1 MIVACH
7 QPNFLPWIGFFYK
20 ALLADLV
27 VLLDDVQFA
36 RGFTWVNRNRLK
48 CDQGEL
54 WLTVPVK
61 KKGRGLQKI
70 SEVEVLDE
78 GNWPRRLFQGISQN
92 YAHAPYFTE
101 HRAFLKDLMQMRW
114 KKLVDLNLAAI
125 YYLAGTLG
133 IGNKVVL
140 QSSLR
145 IQSQGSELLVKICKE
160 MGADS
165 FLALQVSKKY
175 LDEKV
180 FAQHEI
186 GINFFK
192 FIPPVYP
199 QLWGEFIYNLS
210 ALDLLLNCG
219 GKSLEVIKKYNHLMY
234 EGGFL

>member
-1 MIVACH
+1 VIVACH

-54 WLTVPVK
+54 CLTVPVK

-70 SEVEVLDE
+70 SDVEVLDE
-78 GNWPRRLFQGISQN
+78 GNWPRRFLQGISQN
-92 YAHAPYFTE
+92 YCHAPYFAE
-101 HRAFLKDLMQMRW
+101 HRGFLKDLMQMRW
-114 KKLVDLNLAAI
+114 RKLVDLNLAGI
-125 YYLAGTLG
+125 YYLAGCLG

-140 QSSLR
+140 QSSLQ
-145 IQSQGSELLVKICKE
+145 IQPQGPELLVRITKE
-160 MGADS
+160 TGGDVY
-165 FLALQVSKKY
+165 LTPLVSKKY
-175 LDEKV
+175 VDENL
-180 FAQHEI
+180 FARH
-186 GINFFK
+186 GITIQFFK

-219 GKSLEVIKKYNHLMY
+219 GKSLEVIKKFNHVM
-234 EGGFL
+234 

>member
-70 SEVEVLDE
+70 KDVEVLDE
-78 GNWPRRLFQGISQN
+78 GNWPRRFFQGIFQN
-92 YAHAPYFTE
+92 YAHALYFAE
-101 HRAFLKDLMQMRW
+101 HRAFLKDLIQMRW
-114 KKLVDLNLAAI
+114 GKLVDLNVAAI
-125 YYLAGTLG
+125 YYLAGSLG

-140 QSSLR
+140 QSSLQ
-145 IQSQGSELLVKICKE
+145 IQSQGSELLVKITKE
-160 MGADS
+160 TGADVYLTS
-165 FLALQVSKKY
+165 LVSKKY
-175 LDEKV
+175 VDENL
-180 FAQHEI
+180 FARH
-186 GINFFK
+186 GITIQFFK

-219 GKSLEVIKKYNHLMY
+219 GKSLEVIKKYNHVM
-234 EGGFL
+234 

>member
-70 SEVEVLDE
+70 KDVEVLDE
-78 GNWPRRLFQGISQN
+78 GNWPRRFFQGISQN
-92 YAHAPYFTE
+92 YAHSPYFAE
-101 HRAFLKDLMQMRW
+101 HHAFLKDLMQMRW
-114 KKLVDLNLAAI
+114 RKLVDLNVAAI
-125 YYLAGTLG
+125 NYLAGNLG

-140 QSSLR
+140 QSSLQ
-145 IQSQGSELLVKICKE
+145 IQSQGSELLVKITKE
-160 MGADS
+160 TGADVY
-165 FLALQVSKKY
+165 LTPLVSKKY
-175 LDEKV
+175 VDENL
-180 FAQHEI
+180 FAQQ
-186 GINFFK
+186 GITIQFFK
-192 FIPPVYP
+192 FIPSVYP

-219 GKSLEVIKKYNHLMY
+219 GKSLEVIKKYNHVM
-234 EGGFL
+234 

>member
-1 MIVACH
+1 MIVTCH

-70 SEVEVLDE
+70 SDVEVVDE
-78 GNWPRRLFQGISQN
+78 GNWPRRFFQGISQN
-92 YAHAPYFTE
+92 YAHAPYFAE
-101 HRAFLKDLMQMRW
+101 HSAFLKDLMQMRW
-114 KKLVDLNLAAI
+114 RKLVDLNVAAI
-125 YYLAGTLG
+125 YYLAGSLG

-140 QSSLR
+140 QSSLQ
-145 IQSQGSELLVKICKE
+145 IQSQGSELLVKITKE
-160 MGADS
+160 TGADVY
-165 FLALQVSKKY
+165 LTPLVSKKY
-175 LDEKV
+175 VDEIL
-180 FAQHEI
+180 FAQQ
-186 GINFFK
+186 GITIQFFK

-219 GKSLEVIKKYNHLMY
+219 GKSLEVIKKYNHVM
-234 EGGFL
+234 

>member
-20 ALLADLV
+20 ALLADLL

-70 SEVEVLDE
+70 KDVEVNDE
-78 GNWPRRLFQGISQN
+78 GGNWPRKFFQGISQN
-92 YAHAPYFTE
+92 YAHAPYLAE
-101 HRAFLKDLMQMRW
+101 HRAFLTELMQVRW
-114 KKLVDLNLAAI
+114 KKLVDLNVATI
-125 YYLAGTLG
+125 YYLAGSLG
-133 IGNKVVL
+133 VGNKIVL
-140 QSSLR
+140 QSSLHT
-145 IQSQGSELLVKICKE
+145 QSQGSELLVKIAQKT
-160 MGADS
+160 GADVY
-165 FLALQVSKKY
+165 LTPLVSKKY
-175 LDEKV
+175 VDEDL
-180 FAQHEI
+180 FAQQ
-186 GINFFK
+186 GISIRFFK

-219 GKSLEVIKKYNHLMY
+219 GKSLEVIKEYNHVK
-234 EGGFL
+234 

>member
-70 SEVEVLDE
+70 SDVEVLDE
-78 GNWPRRLFQGISQN
+78 VHWTRRFFQGISQN
-92 YAHAPYFTE
+92 YAHAPYFAE
-101 HRAFLKDLMQMRW
+101 HRAFLKDLMQIRW
-114 KKLVDLNLAAI
+114 RKLVDLNVAAI
-125 YYLAGTLG
+125 YYLSGSLG
-133 IGNKVVL
+133 IDNKVVL
-140 QSSLR
+140 QSSLQ

-160 MGADS
+160 IGADS
-165 FLALQVSKKY
+165 FLAPQVSKKY

-180 FAQHEI
+180 FAQYEI

-192 FIPPVYP
+192 FVPPVYP
-199 QLWGEFIYNLS
+199 QLWGEFIFNLS
-210 ALDLLLNCG
+210 TLDLLLNCG
-219 GKSLEVIKKYNHLMY
+219 GKSLEVMKKYNHVM
-234 EGGFL
+234 

>member
-70 SEVEVLDE
+70 SDVEVVDE
-78 GNWPRRLFQGISQN
+78 GNWPRRFFQGISQN
-92 YAHAPYFTE
+92 YAHAPYFAE
-101 HRAFLKDLMQMRW
+101 HSAFLKDLMQMRW
-114 KKLVDLNLAAI
+114 RKLVDLNVAAI
-125 YYLAGTLG
+125 YYLAGSLG

-140 QSSLR
+140 QSSLQ
-145 IQSQGSELLVKICKE
+145 IQSQGSELLVKITKE
-160 MGADS
+160 TGADVY
-165 FLALQVSKKY
+165 LTPLVSKKY
-175 LDEKV
+175 VDEIL
-180 FAQHEI
+180 FARQ
-186 GINFFK
+186 GITIQFFK

-219 GKSLEVIKKYNHLMY
+219 GKSLEVIKKYNHVM
-234 EGGFL
+234 

>member
-1 MIVACH
+1 VIVACH

-70 SEVEVLDE
+70 NDVEVLDE
-78 GNWPRRLFQGISQN
+78 GNWSRRLFQGISQN
-92 YAHAPYFTE
+92 YAHAPYFAE
-101 HRAFLKDLMQMRW
+101 HRAFLRDLMQKRRQ
-114 KKLVDLNLAAI
+114 KLVDLNIAAI
-125 YYLAGTLG
+125 DYLAGSLG
-133 IGNKVVL
+133 IANKIVL

-145 IQSQGSELLVKICKE
+145 VQSRGSEVLVKITRE
-160 MGADS
+160 TGADVYLS
-165 FLALQVSKKY
+165 PLVSQKY
-175 LDEKV
+175 VNENL
-180 FAQHEI
+180 FAQQ
-186 GINFFK
+186 GITIQFFK
-192 FIPPVYP
+192 FIPPIYP

-210 ALDLLLNCG
+210 TLDLLLNCG
-219 GKSLEVIKKYNHLMY
+219 EKSLDIIKKYNHVR
-234 EGGFL
+234 

>member
-70 SEVEVLDE
+70 SDVEVLDA
-78 GNWPRRLFQGISQN
+78 GNWPRRFFQSISQN
-92 YAHAPYFTE
+92 YAHAPYFAE

-114 KKLVDLNLAAI
+114 EKLVDLNVAAI
-125 YYLAGTLG
+125 YYLAGSLG

-145 IQSQGSELLVKICKE
+145 IQSQGSELLVKITKE
-160 MGADS
+160 TGSDVY
-165 FLALQVSKKY
+165 LTPLVSKKY
-175 LDEKV
+175 VDENL
-180 FAQHEI
+180 FARH
-186 GINFFK
+186 GITIQFFK

-219 GKSLEVIKKYNHLMY
+219 GKSLEVIKKYNHVM
-234 EGGFL
+234 

>member
-1 MIVACH
+1 VIVACH

-70 SEVEVLDE
+70 SDVEVLDV
-78 GNWPRRLFQGISQN
+78 GNWPRRFFQGISQN
-92 YAHAPYFTE
+92 YAHAPYFAE

-114 KKLVDLNLAAI
+114 EKLVDLNVAAI
-125 YYLAGTLG
+125 YYLAGSLG

-145 IQSQGSELLVKICKE
+145 IQSQGSELLVKITKE
-160 MGADS
+160 TGSDVY
-165 FLALQVSKKY
+165 LTPLVSKKY
-175 LDEKV
+175 VDENL
-180 FAQHEI
+180 FARH
-186 GINFFK
+186 GITIQFFK
-192 FIPPVYP
+192 FIPSVYP

-219 GKSLEVIKKYNHLMY
+219 GKSLEVIKKYNHVM
-234 EGGFL
+234 

>member
-1 MIVACH
+1 VIVACH

-70 SEVEVLDE
+70 SDVEVVDE
-78 GNWPRRLFQGISQN
+78 GNWPRRFFQGISQN
-92 YAHAPYFTE
+92 YAHAPYFAE
-101 HRAFLKDLMQMRW
+101 HSAFLKDLMQMRW
-114 KKLVDLNLAAI
+114 RKLVDLNVAAI
-125 YYLAGTLG
+125 YYLAGSLG

-140 QSSLR
+140 QSSLQ
-145 IQSQGSELLVKICKE
+145 IQSQGSELLVKITKE
-160 MGADS
+160 TGADVY
-165 FLALQVSKKY
+165 LTPLVSKKY
-175 LDEKV
+175 VDEIL
-180 FAQHEI
+180 FAQQ
-186 GINFFK
+186 GITIQFFK

-219 GKSLEVIKKYNHLMY
+219 GKSLEVIKKYNHVM
-234 EGGFL
+234 

>member
-70 SEVEVLDE
+70 SDVEVVDE
-78 GNWPRRLFQGISQN
+78 GNWPRRFFQGISQN
-92 YAHAPYFTE
+92 YAHAPYFAE
-101 HRAFLKDLMQMRW
+101 HSAFLKDLMQMRW
-114 KKLVDLNLAAI
+114 RKLVDLNVAAI
-125 YYLAGTLG
+125 YYLAGSLG

-140 QSSLR
+140 QSSLQ
-145 IQSQGSELLVKICKE
+145 IQSQGSELLVKITKE
-160 MGADS
+160 TGADVY
-165 FLALQVSKKY
+165 LTPLVSKKY
-175 LDEKV
+175 VDEIL
-180 FAQHEI
+180 FAQQ
-186 GINFFK
+186 GITIQFFK

-219 GKSLEVIKKYNHLMY
+219 GKSLEVIKKYNHVM
-234 EGGFL
+234 

>member
-1 MIVACH
+1 VIVACH

-70 SEVEVLDE
+70 SDVEVVDE
-78 GNWPRRLFQGISQN
+78 GNWPRRFFQGISQN
-92 YAHAPYFTE
+92 YAHAPYFAE

-114 KKLVDLNLAAI
+114 RKLVDLNVAAI
-125 YYLAGTLG
+125 YYLAGSLG

-140 QSSLR
+140 QSSLQ
-145 IQSQGSELLVKICKE
+145 IQSQGSELLVKITKE
-160 MGADS
+160 TGADVY
-165 FLALQVSKKY
+165 LTPLVSKKY
-175 LDEKV
+175 VDEIL
-180 FAQHEI
+180 FAQQ
-186 GINFFK
+186 GITIQFFK
-192 FIPPVYP
+192 FIPSVYP

-219 GKSLEVIKKYNHLMY
+219 GKSLEVIKKYNHVM
-234 EGGFL
+234 

>member
-70 SEVEVLDE
+70 SDVEVLNE
-78 GNWPRRLFQGISQN
+78 GNWPRRFFQGISQN
-92 YAHAPYFTE
+92 YAHAPYFAE

-114 KKLVDLNLAAI
+114 RKLVDLNVAAI
-125 YYLAGTLG
+125 YYLADNLG

-140 QSSLR
+140 QSSLQ
-145 IQSQGSELLVKICKE
+145 IQSQGSELLVKISKE
-160 MGADS
+160 TGADVY
-165 FLALQVSKKY
+165 LTPLVSKKY
-175 LDEKV
+175 VDENL
-180 FAQHEI
+180 FAKQ
-186 GINFFK
+186 GITIQFFK

-219 GKSLEVIKKYNHLMY
+219 GKILEIIKKYNHVM
-234 EGGFL
+234 

>member
-70 SEVEVLDE
+70 SDVEVVDN
-78 GNWPRRLFQGISQN
+78 GNWPRRFFQGISQN
-92 YAHAPYFTE
+92 YAHAPYFAE

-114 KKLVDLNLAAI
+114 RKLVDLNVAAI
-125 YYLAGTLG
+125 YYLAGSLG

-140 QSSLR
+140 QSSLQ
-145 IQSQGSELLVKICKE
+145 IQSQGSELLVKITKE
-160 MGADS
+160 TGADVY
-165 FLALQVSKKY
+165 LTPLVTKKY
-175 LDEKV
+175 VDENL
-180 FAQHEI
+180 FAQQ
-186 GINFFK
+186 GITIQFFR

-219 GKSLEVIKKYNHLMY
+219 GKSLEVIKKYNHVM
-234 EGGFL
+234 

>member
-1 MIVACH
+1 VIIACH

-27 VLLDDVQFA
+27 VLLDNVQFA

-70 SEVEVLDE
+70 SDVEVLDV
-78 GNWPRRLFQGISQN
+78 GNWPRKFFQGISQN
-92 YAHAPYFTE
+92 YAHAPYFDE
-101 HRAFLKDLMQMRW
+101 HRAFLNDLMQMRW
-114 KKLVDLNLAAI
+114 GKLVDLNVAAI
-125 YYLAGTLG
+125 YYLAGSLG
-133 IGNKVVL
+133 IGNKVIL

-145 IQSQGSELLVKICKE
+145 IQSKGSELLVEITKE
-160 MGADS
+160 TGGDVY
-165 FLALQVSKKY
+165 LAPLVSKKY
-175 LDEKV
+175 VDEDL
-180 FAQHEI
+180 FARR
-186 GINFFK
+186 GISVRFFK

-219 GKSLEVIKKYNHLMY
+219 GKSLGVIKKSKHVMY

>member
-1 MIVACH
+1 VIVTCH

-70 SEVEVLDE
+70 SDVEVVDE
-78 GNWPRRLFQGISQN
+78 GNWPRRFFQGISQN
-92 YAHAPYFTE
+92 YAHAPYFAE
-101 HRAFLKDLMQMRW
+101 HSAFLKDLMQMRW
-114 KKLVDLNLAAI
+114 RKLVDLNVAAI
-125 YYLAGTLG
+125 YYLAGSLG

-140 QSSLR
+140 QSSLQ
-145 IQSQGSELLVKICKE
+145 IQSQGSELLVKITKE
-160 MGADS
+160 TGADVY
-165 FLALQVSKKY
+165 LTPLVSKKY
-175 LDEKV
+175 VDEIL
-180 FAQHEI
+180 FARQ
-186 GINFFK
+186 GITIQFFK

-219 GKSLEVIKKYNHLMY
+219 GKSLEVIKKYNHVM
-234 EGGFL
+234 

>member
-1 MIVACH
+1 VIVACH

-48 CDQGEL
+48 YDQGEL

-70 SEVEVLDE
+70 SDVEVVDE
-78 GNWPRRLFQGISQN
+78 GNWPRRFFQAISQN
-92 YAHAPYFTE
+92 YAHALYFAE

-114 KKLVDLNLAAI
+114 RKLVDLNVAAI
-125 YYLAGTLG
+125 YYLAGSLG
-133 IGNKVVL
+133 IGNKVVF
-140 QSSLR
+140 QSSLQ
-145 IQSQGSELLVKICKE
+145 IQSQGSELLVKITKE
-160 MGADS
+160 TGADVY
-165 FLALQVSKKY
+165 LTPLVSKKY
-175 LDEKV
+175 VDEIL
-180 FAQHEI
+180 FAQQ
-186 GINFFK
+186 GITIQFFK
-192 FIPPVYP
+192 FIPSVYP

-219 GKSLEVIKKYNHLMY
+219 GKSLEVIKKYNHVM
-234 EGGFL
+234 

>member
-70 SEVEVLDE
+70 SDVEVVDE
-78 GNWPRRLFQGISQN
+78 GNWPRRFFQGISQN
-92 YAHAPYFTE
+92 YAHAPYFAE
-101 HRAFLKDLMQMRW
+101 HSAFLKDLMQMRW
-114 KKLVDLNLAAI
+114 RKLVDLNVAAI
-125 YYLAGTLG
+125 YYLAGSLG

-140 QSSLR
+140 QSSLQ
-145 IQSQGSELLVKICKE
+145 IQSQGSELLVKITKE
-160 MGADS
+160 TGADVY
-165 FLALQVSKKY
+165 LTPLVSKKY
-175 LDEKV
+175 VDEIL
-180 FAQHEI
+180 FARQ
-186 GINFFK
+186 GITIQFFK
-192 FIPPVYP
+192 FIPSVYP

-219 GKSLEVIKKYNHLMY
+219 GKSLEVIKKYNHVM
-234 EGGFL
+234 

>member
-70 SEVEVLDE
+70 SDVEVVDE
-78 GNWPRRLFQGISQN
+78 GNWPRRFFQGISQN
-92 YAHAPYFTE
+92 YAHAPYFAE

-114 KKLVDLNLAAI
+114 RKLVDLNVAAI
-125 YYLAGTLG
+125 YYLAGSLG

-140 QSSLR
+140 QSSLQ
-145 IQSQGSELLVKICKE
+145 IQSQGSELLVKITKE
-160 MGADS
+160 TGADVY
-165 FLALQVSKKY
+165 LTPLVSKKY
-175 LDEKV
+175 VDEIL
-180 FAQHEI
+180 FARQ
-186 GINFFK
+186 GITIQFFK

-219 GKSLEVIKKYNHLMY
+219 GKSLEVIKKYNHVM
-234 EGGFL
+234 

>member
-70 SEVEVLDE
+70 SDVEVLDE
-78 GNWPRRLFQGISQN
+78 GNWPRRFFQGISQN
-92 YAHAPYFTE
+92 YAHAPYFAE

-114 KKLVDLNLAAI
+114 EKLVDLNVAAI
-125 YYLAGTLG
+125 YYLAGSLG
-133 IGNKVVL
+133 IGNKVIL

-145 IQSQGSELLVKICKE
+145 IQSQGSELLVKITKE
-160 MGADS
+160 AGSDVY
-165 FLALQVSKKY
+165 LTPLVSKKY
-175 LDEKV
+175 VDENL
-180 FAQHEI
+180 FARH
-186 GINFFK
+186 GITIQFFK

-219 GKSLEVIKKYNHLMY
+219 GRSLEVIKKYNQVM
-234 EGGFL
+234 

>member
-1 MIVACH
+1 MIVTCH

-70 SEVEVLDE
+70 SDVEVVDE
-78 GNWPRRLFQGISQN
+78 GNWPRRFFQGISQN
-92 YAHAPYFTE
+92 YAHAPYFAE
-101 HRAFLKDLMQMRW
+101 HSAFLKDLMQMRW
-114 KKLVDLNLAAI
+114 RKLVDLNVAAI
-125 YYLAGTLG
+125 YYLAGSLG

-140 QSSLR
+140 QSSLQ
-145 IQSQGSELLVKICKE
+145 IQSQGSELLVKITKE
-160 MGADS
+160 TGADVY
-165 FLALQVSKKY
+165 LTPLVSKKY
-175 LDEKV
+175 VDEIL
-180 FAQHEI
+180 FARQ
-186 GINFFK
+186 GITIQFFK
-192 FIPPVYP
+192 FIPSVYP

-219 GKSLEVIKKYNHLMY
+219 GKSLEVIKKYNHVM
-234 EGGFL
+234 

>member
-1 MIVACH
+1 VIVTTH
-7 QPNFLPWIGFFYK
+7 QPIFLPWIGFFYK

-70 SEVEVLDE
+70 SDVEVLDE
-78 GNWPRRLFQGISQN
+78 GNWPRRFYQGISQN
-92 YAHAPYFTE
+92 YVHAPYFAD

-114 KKLVDLNLAAI
+114 RKLVELNIAAI
-125 YYLAGTLG
+125 YYLAGSLG

-140 QSSLR
+140 QSSLQ
-145 IQSQGSELLVKICKE
+145 IQSQGSELLVKITKE
-160 MGADS
+160 TGADVY
-165 FLALQVSKKY
+165 LTPLVSKKY
-175 LDEKV
+175 VDENL
-180 FAQHEI
+180 FTQQ
-186 GINFFK
+186 GINVQFFN

-199 QLWGEFIYNLS
+199 QLWGEFLCNLS

-219 GKSLEVIKKYNHLMY
+219 GKSLEVIKKYNHVM
-234 EGGFL
+234 

>member
-70 SEVEVLDE
+70 SDVEVVDE
-78 GNWPRRLFQGISQN
+78 GNWPRRFFQGISQN
-92 YAHAPYFTE
+92 YAHAPYFAE
-101 HRAFLKDLMQMRW
+101 HSAFLKDLMQMRW
-114 KKLVDLNLAAI
+114 RKLIDLNVAAI
-125 YYLAGTLG
+125 YYLAGSLG

-140 QSSLR
+140 QSSLQ
-145 IQSQGSELLVKICKE
+145 IQSQGSELLVKITKE
-160 MGADS
+160 TGADVY
-165 FLALQVSKKY
+165 LTPLVSKKY
-175 LDEKV
+175 VDEIL
-180 FAQHEI
+180 FARQ
-186 GINFFK
+186 GITIQFFK

-219 GKSLEVIKKYNHLMY
+219 GKSLEVIKKYNHVM
-234 EGGFL
+234 

>member
-70 SEVEVLDE
+70 SDVEVVDE
-78 GNWPRRLFQGISQN
+78 GNWPRRFFQGISQN
-92 YAHAPYFTE
+92 YAHAPYFAE

-114 KKLVDLNLAAI
+114 RKLVDLNVAAI
-125 YYLAGTLG
+125 YYLAGSLG

-140 QSSLR
+140 QSSLQ
-145 IQSQGSELLVKICKE
+145 IQSQGSELLVKITKE
-160 MGADS
+160 TGADVY
-165 FLALQVSKKY
+165 LTPLVSKKY
-175 LDEKV
+175 VDEIL
-180 FAQHEI
+180 FAQQ
-186 GINFFK
+186 GITIQFFK
-192 FIPPVYP
+192 FIPSVYP

-219 GKSLEVIKKYNHLMY
+219 GKSLEVIKKYNHVM
-234 EGGFL
+234 

>member
-36 RGFTWVNRNRLK
+36 QGFTWVNRNRLK

-61 KKGRGLQKI
+61 KKGRGFQKI
-70 SEVEVLDE
+70 SDVEVLDE
-78 GNWPRRLFQGISQN
+78 GNWPRRFFQGISQN
-92 YAHAPYFTE
+92 YAHAPYFAE

-114 KKLVDLNLAAI
+114 EKLVDLNVAAI
-125 YYLAGTLG
+125 YYLAGNLG

-140 QSSLR
+140 QSSLQ
-145 IQSQGSELLVKICKE
+145 IQSQGSELLVKISKE
-160 MGADS
+160 TGADVY
-165 FLALQVSKKY
+165 LAPLVSKKY
-175 LDEKV
+175 VDENL
-180 FAQHEI
+180 FAHQ
-186 GINFFK
+186 GITIQFFK

-219 GKSLEVIKKYNHLMY
+219 GKILEIIKKYNHVM
-234 EGGFL
+234 

>member
-1 MIVACH
+1 VIVTCH

-70 SEVEVLDE
+70 SDVEVVDE
-78 GNWPRRLFQGISQN
+78 GNWPRRFFQGISQN
-92 YAHAPYFTE
+92 YAHAPYFAE
-101 HRAFLKDLMQMRW
+101 HSAFLKDLMQMRW
-114 KKLVDLNLAAI
+114 RKLIDLNVAAI
-125 YYLAGTLG
+125 YYLAGSLG

-140 QSSLR
+140 QSSLQ
-145 IQSQGSELLVKICKE
+145 IQSQGSELLVKITKE
-160 MGADS
+160 TGADVY
-165 FLALQVSKKY
+165 LTPLVSKKY
-175 LDEKV
+175 VDEIL
-180 FAQHEI
+180 FARQ
-186 GINFFK
+186 GITIQFFK

-219 GKSLEVIKKYNHLMY
+219 GKSLEVIKKYNHVM
-234 EGGFL
+234 

>member
-70 SEVEVLDE
+70 SDVEVLDE
-78 GNWPRRLFQGISQN
+78 GNWPRRFFQGISQN
-92 YAHAPYFTE
+92 YAHAPYFAE

-114 KKLVDLNLAAI
+114 EKLVDLNVAAI
-125 YYLAGTLG
+125 YYLAGSLG

-140 QSSLR
+140 QSSLQ
-145 IQSQGSELLVKICKE
+145 IQSQGSELLVKISKE
-160 MGADS
+160 TGADVY
-165 FLALQVSKKY
+165 LAPLVSKKY
-175 LDEKV
+175 VDENL
-180 FAQHEI
+180 FAQQ
-186 GINFFK
+186 GITIQFFK

-219 GKSLEVIKKYNHLMY
+219 GKILEIIKKYNHVM
-234 EGGFL
+234 

>member
-1 MIVACH
+1 VIVACH
-7 QPNFLPWIGFFYK
+7 QPNFLPWTGFFYK

-70 SEVEVLDE
+70 SDVEVVDE
-78 GNWPRRLFQGISQN
+78 GNWPRRFFQGISQN
-92 YAHAPYFTE
+92 YAHAPYFAE

-114 KKLVDLNLAAI
+114 RKLVDLNVAAI
-125 YYLAGTLG
+125 YYLAGSLG

-140 QSSLR
+140 QSSLQ
-145 IQSQGSELLVKICKE
+145 IQSQGSELLVKITKE
-160 MGADS
+160 TGADVY
-165 FLALQVSKKY
+165 LTPLVSKKY
-175 LDEKV
+175 VDEIL
-180 FAQHEI
+180 FAQQ
-186 GINFFK
+186 GITIQFFK
-192 FIPPVYP
+192 FIPSVYP

-219 GKSLEVIKKYNHLMY
+219 GKSLEVIKKYNHVM
-234 EGGFL
+234 

>member
-1 MIVACH
+1 VIVACH

-36 RGFTWVNRNRLK
+36 RGFTWINRNRLK

-61 KKGRGLQKI
+61 KKGRGLQMI
-70 SEVEVLDE
+70 SDVEVLDE
-78 GNWPRRLFQGISQN
+78 GNWPRRFFQGISQN
-92 YAHAPYFTE
+92 YAHAPYLDE
-101 HRAFLKDLMQMRW
+101 HRAFLKDLTQMRRG
-114 KKLVDLNLAAI
+114 KLVDLNIFAI
-125 YYLAGTLG
+125 DYLAGSLG
-133 IGNKVVL
+133 IANKIVL

-145 IQSQGSELLVKICKE
+145 IQSQGSELLVKITKE
-160 MGADS
+160 TGADVY
-165 FLALQVSKKY
+165 LTPLVSKKY
-175 LDEKV
+175 VDENL
-180 FAQHEI
+180 FARQ
-186 GINFFK
+186 GITIQFFK

-219 GKSLEVIKKYNHLMY
+219 GKSLEVIKKYNQVM
-234 EGGFL
+234 